1 MVPFQ
6 QGMYYLPEMNGSY
19 SIKEVLPALVP
30 ELSYDELEIGDGGS
44 ASLAFI
50 EMMYNPEADI
60 PLIRENLLKYCG
72 LDTLGMVRIF
82 EHLQKV

>member
-30 ELSYDELEIGDGGS
+30 ELSYEDLEIGDGGT

-72 LDTLGMVRIF
+72 LDTLGMVKIVDNLF
-82 EHLQKV
+82 KI